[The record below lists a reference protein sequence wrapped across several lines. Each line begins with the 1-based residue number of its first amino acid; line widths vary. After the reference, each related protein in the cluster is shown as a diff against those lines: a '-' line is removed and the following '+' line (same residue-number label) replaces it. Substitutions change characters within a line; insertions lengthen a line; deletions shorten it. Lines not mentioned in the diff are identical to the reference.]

1 MDAAKVVIVT
11 GGTYGIGRAITV
23 TLAEQGYR
31 VVAFGLD
38 RRQPGS
44 RARKGTEGTRQE
56 LARRHLTADLLRADV
71 SKAHQVA
78 RIVQFTIRKYGRID
92 ALINNAAIRVKG
104 TVLQT
109 TEEMWDK
116 MLSVNLTGMFLTTKA
131 VLPYMIRQGTGAIV
145 NIGSGSGWGRP
156 GRIAYCAS
164 KGGVLAF
171 SAALALDHLEDHIRV
186 NVVVPGF
193 TRTGM
198 TEGARTP
205 PRVAGRTLRP
215 QDTASAVA
223 FLLSSEAEMI
233 SGCIM
238 TVGGPSNLHRIF

>member
-1 MDAAKVVIVT
+1 MDATKVVIVT
-11 GGTYGIGRAITV
+11 GGTYGIGRAITLK
-23 TLAEQGYR
+23 LAEQGYR

-38 RRQPGS
+38 QRQVGS
-44 RARKGTEGTRQE
+44 RAHQGTEGTRKE
-56 LARRHLTADLLRADV
+56 LARRNLTADLLRADV
-71 SKAHQVA
+71 SKARQVA
-78 RIVQFTIRKYGRID
+78 RVVHFTIGKYGRID
-92 ALINNAAIRVKG
+92 ALVNNAAIRVNG
-104 TVLQT
+104 ALSQT

-116 MLSVNLTGMFLTTKA
+116 ILSVNLKGLFLTTKA

-164 KGGVLAF
+164 KGGVFAF
-171 SAALALDHLEDHIRV
+171 SAALALDHLQDHIRV

-198 TEGARTP
+198 TEGARIP
-205 PRVAGRTLRP
+205 KRAAGRILRP
-215 QDTASAVA
+215 QDTANAVA

-233 SGCIM
+233 SGSVTM
-238 TVGGPSNLHRIF
+238 VGGPLTR